1 MDNKERAALIKRYR
15 KDAKN
20 EKLPQEVRNEYLDRA
35 VELEQ
40 DAYDESP
47 KMGMAKGGAVKK
59 MAYGGDTS
67 MKKPMGMAKGGAVK
81 KMAYGG
87 DTSMKK
93 PMGMAKGGA
102 VKKMAYGGDTSMK
115 KPMGMAKGG
124 MAMCG
129 ASVPASKGKK

>member
-59 MAYGGDTS
+59 
-67 MKKPMGMAKGGAVK
+67 KP
-81 KMAYGG
+81 
-87 DTSMKK
+87 
-93 PMGMAKGGA
+93 